1 MRSLR
6 ECRIRAAADA
16 LRFLAAWWLLYGGLP
31 ILFRTGRYDAGHV
44 LCEGASAAVL
54 LVLFVRS
61 RRTGFP
67 VPGGRPGL
75 PVLLLVP
82 VFLLTYA
89 SIQMFHLAG
98 GTRYMAPVSVSV
110 WYILRTC
117 LTAPVMEEL
126 GCRWILFYKLRRS
139 FGFWPA
145 ALASVALFSL
155 IHMDVD
161 ASFAVALV
169 PSALLYCLMYEVT
182 GRFRY
187 CVAGHMA
194 FNVLALPGGP
204 ALEGF
209 LWGVPLRV
217 SVPLL
222 VLVTAG
228 IVLLCAFCGRIF
240 ARR

>member
-1 MRSLR
+1 MQSLR
-6 ECRIRAAADA
+6 KYRISAAVDA
-16 LRFLAAWWLLYGGLP
+16 VLYLAAWWLLYGGLP
-31 ILFRTGRYDAGHV
+31 LLLRTGRYDAVHV

-82 VFLLTYA
+82 VFFLMYA
-89 SIQMFHLAG
+89 SIQMFQLAG
-98 GTRYMAPVSVSV
+98 GTRYAGSVSVSV
-110 WYILRTC
+110 WYVLRTC

-126 GCRWILFYKLRRS
+126 GCRWILFYKLRRG

-145 ALASVALFSL
+145 ALASAVMFSL
-155 IHMDVD
+155 IHMDID
-161 ASFAVALV
+161 AAFALAVV
-169 PSALLYCLMYEVT
+169 PSALLYCLIYEVT

-194 FNVLALPGGP
+194 FNVLALPGDP
-204 ALEGF
+204 AWESF

-222 VLVTAG
+222 VSVTVG
-228 IVLLCAFCGRIF
+228 IVLLCAFRDRIF